1 MVKTKGDGEP
11 KYTPVDQIASRLSM
25 LLKKATLHAPKGTGL
40 CALRTTA
47 VTIAARSGDP
57 FAVQRLLSHVDLTMA
72 RRYVQDA
79 SERTDLTPWFRM
91 GPAQRCRC
99 ERHQSDDL
107 CDSVD
112 SFTFVTT
119 CGVLNYPPHLV
130 RENHRLFSAP
140 CAFTLLGQNNI
151 MVLMN
156 PIRHEKRDIILDS
169 IADGV
174 FTVDKNWHITTYNKA
189 AERITGIPREKAI
202 GRICKD
208 VLRAN
213 VCETD
218 CALRHTMDTGS
229 PVINKPVRIVDSEG
243 RQKAI
248 TISTALL
255 KDDEGR
261 VIGGVETFRD
271 MTVVEELRKQVQKK
285 YTCEDIISR
294 NHRIQGLFNILPQVA
309 ESNCTV
315 LIEGQ
320 TGTGKELFARAI
332 HNLSQRK
339 ERLFVAVNCSALPD
353 TLLESELFGYK
364 AGAFTDAK
372 KDKPGRFTLAEG
384 GTIFL
389 DEIGDMSSAV
399 QVKLL
404 RVLQEKTYEPVGA
417 VSSEKAD
424 VRIITASNRDLVELV
439 DEGKFRS
446 DLYYRINVVKLSL
459 PPLKDRSEDIPLL
472 IEHFI
477 NRFNGIYNKNIC
489 CLSDD
494 AMAAMLSYDFP
505 GNIRELENSIEHCF
519 VLCQGDVIETRH
531 LPPSV
536 KKSTPGRESDI
547 GSFRTLRQMEA
558 LMIERALRR
567 NEGNRTAAA
576 KELGIN
582 ASTLFRKLKS
592 LNIRTE

>member
-1 MVKTKGDGEP
+1 MPEFGTDILHICHWKT
-11 KYTPVDQIASRLSM
+11 I
-25 LLKKATLHAPKGTGL
+25 GL
-40 CALRTTA
+40 FS
-47 VTIAARSGDP
+47 VP
-57 FAVQRLLSHVDLTMA
+57 FA
-72 RRYVQDA
+72 
-79 SERTDLTPWFRM
+79 
-91 GPAQRCRC
+91 
-99 ERHQSDDL
+99 
-107 CDSVD
+107 
-112 SFTFVTT
+112 FTS
-119 CGVLNYPPHLV
+119 L
-130 RENHRLFSAP
+130 R
-140 CAFTLLGQNNI
+140 QNNI
-151 MVLMN
+151 MISMN
-156 PIRHEKRDIILDS
+156 PEPYKRRDTILDS

-189 AERITGIPREKAI
+189 AEEITGIPRGKAI
-202 GRICKD
+202 GQVCKD

-218 CALRHTMDTGS
+218 CALRHTMDTGNPIINR
-229 PVINKPVRIVDSEG
+229 PVQIIDSEG
-243 RQKAI
+243 RRKAI

-255 KDDEGR
+255 KDDKGR
-261 VIGGVETFRD
+261 VVGGVETFRD
-271 MTVVEELRKQVQKK
+271 MTVVEELRKQVREK

-309 ESNCTV
+309 GSNCAV

-332 HNLSQRK
+332 HNLSQRREK
-339 ERLFVAVNCSALPD
+339 SFIAVNCSALPD
-353 TLLESELFGYK
+353 SLLESELFGYK

-372 KDKPGRFTLAEG
+372 KDKPGRFALAEG

-389 DEIGDMSSAV
+389 DEIGDVSSAV

-424 VRIITASNRDLVELV
+424 VRVITASNKYLVELV
-439 DEGKFRS
+439 DQGKFRS

-477 NRFNGIYNKNIC
+477 HRFNGIYNKNIC
-489 CLSDD
+489 CLSDE

-519 VLCQGDVIETRH
+519 VLCRGDVIETRH
-531 LPPSV
+531 LPPSM
-536 KKSTPGRESDI
+536 KKSTTSEESDI
-547 GSFRTLRQMEA
+547 STFRTLRQMEA
-558 LMIERALRR
+558 LMIEGALRR
-567 NEGNRTAAA
+567 NDGNRTVAA